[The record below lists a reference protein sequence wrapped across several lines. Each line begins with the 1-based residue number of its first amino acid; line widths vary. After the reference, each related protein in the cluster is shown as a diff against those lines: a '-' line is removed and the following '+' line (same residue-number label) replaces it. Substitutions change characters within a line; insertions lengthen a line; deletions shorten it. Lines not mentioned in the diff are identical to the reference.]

1 MTARSPPAARMTG
14 ALLSALLYECSNA
27 KADLE
32 GFLTGS
38 VATRKTQRMDDN
50 SDTTVEIEEDFI
62 GYHLLPTRFYD
73 HLGCLLL
80 PILNDI
86 FAVVPPETIVGY
98 FRFRRQTL
106 LVPSLRET
114 TVYRTLCDHLDAR
127 RRMCCAVFR
136 FSAKP
141 PRATH
146 TYAYAVWRLN
156 ERNDEQLEKL
166 AVTLVNMMESTA
178 EYRSFISNLAPDMP
192 YSQTIPTSLQH
203 MVTVIQPEQVAA
215 QYDLMYAYSMSAL
228 KDAADNLIASEIQV
242 EHLRREIESLEREF
256 TEDEAV
262 DCQRGL
268 EWARELGPRDGGG
281 SRARLSPTN
290 ATPHGKKGRKGKEV
304 DLLA

>member
-62 GYHLLPTRFYD
+62 
-73 HLGCLLL
+73 GCLLL

-146 TYAYAVWRLN
+146 TYAGYFPFC
-156 ERNDEQLEKL
+156 ERSPSHHFARQLEKL

-192 YSQTIPTSLQH
+192 YRYAFLLPFCADIILDARMLVHSYPDLTTIPSS
-203 MVTVIQPEQVAA
+203 QPNYSNLPPAHGDRHTTRTGRRAVRPHVRVLHVCA
-215 QYDLMYAYSMSAL
+215 Q
-228 KDAADNLIASEIQV
+228 
-242 EHLRREIESLEREF
+242 
-256 TEDEAV
+256 
-262 DCQRGL
+262 
-268 EWARELGPRDGGG
+268 
-281 SRARLSPTN
+281 
-290 ATPHGKKGRKGKEV
+290 
-304 DLLA
+304 